1 MQMAQ
6 RLVNAPGPG
15 ARLRPRARPTGS
27 FTSRFRVSSSEREV
41 RAATC
46 RIAGRRAARNCTRG
60 CVVSSGRM
68 SHIPTGVQPGSLVSA
83 AAFAY
88 ADVMYAT
95 AVVGGKVVRFKLSS
109 ALARAHRQNRG
120 KAMTETEAV
129 AFVETKRRARA
140 LRRAR
145 PYLASRP

>member
-1 MQMAQ
+1 
-6 RLVNAPGPG
+6 
-15 ARLRPRARPTGS
+15 
-27 FTSRFRVSSSEREV
+27 VS
-41 RAATC
+41 
-46 RIAGRRAARNCTRG
+46 
-60 CVVSSGRM
+60 
-68 SHIPTGVQPGSLVSA
+68 L

-95 AVVGGKVVRFKLSS
+95 AVVGGKVVRFKLSP

-120 KAMTETEAV
+120 KAMTEAEAV
-129 AFVETKRRARA
+129 AFVEAKRRARA